1 MKNQI
6 YYKINYKKQK
16 KLQTHS
22 KTEKALKINTHK
34 STTPLNH
41 NGREG
46 FYNTWIYSGFLS

>member
-22 KTEKALKINTHK
+22 KTEKALKVNTHK
-34 STTPLNH
+34 RTTP
-41 NGREG
+41 
-46 FYNTWIYSGFLS
+46 SQP